1 MPDGNMGARWADA
14 VFLGHD
20 RSSNTYILHT
30 PEGIVK
36 ARSLSRLP
44 LPNRWSHETLASI
57 KSTPWS
63 ERQRAAPTVRF
74 QEPAAEQDEKV
85 EPGPPMPVKR
95 FRINVP
101 DLREHGFTDGCQQCS
116 QIQRYGKAKAGMQHN
131 QVCRD
136 RIVTA
141 LLDTPHGRLRMEAH
155 NERTNRYLAEHLEH
169 ADKNAS
175 NDAGTVPGGM
185 MAIDPRL
192 ASC

>member
-1 MPDGNMGARWADA
+1 
-14 VFLGHD
+14 
-20 RSSNTYILHT
+20 
-30 PEGIVK
+30 
-36 ARSLSRLP
+36 
-44 LPNRWSHETLASI
+44 
-57 KSTPWS
+57 
-63 ERQRAAPTVRF
+63 
-74 QEPAAEQDEKV
+74 
-85 EPGPPMPVKR
+85 MPVKR

-175 NDAGTVPGGM
+175 NDAGAVPGGM
-185 MAIDPRL
+185 MRIDPRL